1 MGYYA
6 KDPVKWDK
14 TKAKNDPDL
23 VSAMSMGFPQATMVV
38 FDSRVIPPPPGPQVK
53 VPVEFLVNP
62 KTIAG
67 EEMKDGGRHFG
78 LEFHVAAYSLDGKL
92 ITHVDQGMDAP
103 VKADR
108 LQAYL
113 QQGIPFRA
121 ELPMSPGEYRLRLAV
136 RDTHTGFIGTT
147 EIPIRLA
154 GK

>member
-6 KDPVKWDK
+6 KDPMKWDK
-14 TKAKNDPDL
+14 NKAKNDPDL
-23 VSAMSMGFPQATMVV
+23 VSAMSMGSPALTMVV
-38 FDSRVIPPPPGPQVK
+38 FDSRAIPPPPGSQVK

-67 EEMKDGGRHFG
+67 EEMKYGGRHFG

-92 ITHVDQGMDAP
+92 IAHVDKGMDAP
-103 VKADR
+103 VKFDR

-121 ELPMSPGEYRLRLAV
+121 ELDLPAGRYRLRLAV
-136 RDTHTGFIGTT
+136 RDTHTGFLGTT
-147 EIPIRLA
+147 EIPLNLA
-154 GK
+154 SK